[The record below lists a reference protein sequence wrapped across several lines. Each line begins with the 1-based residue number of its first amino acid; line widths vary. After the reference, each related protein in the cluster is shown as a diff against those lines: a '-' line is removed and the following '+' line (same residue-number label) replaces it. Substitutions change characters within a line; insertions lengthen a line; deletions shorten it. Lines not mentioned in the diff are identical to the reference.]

1 MKKMIPLAILIVL
14 AATGTLLYY
23 FYPSSPEEFYTTD
36 EAKELINEVYPEA
49 KVDVVQEI
57 IKVTESHAFVPFISE
72 DNYMG
77 ASFWG
82 WKNHKWKLT
91 IVENSLLPKIWR
103 IDKEDPEEAYI
114 VWNIHPAMETDKLGI
129 YMHRPRHYYEMNEVE
144 HYEPQFQFEEIYSL
158 KEHTYGAKQIPEDW
172 TITLKN
178 YYRLEEVDYLQEFIT
193 GNALMRIG
201 WYPLNEAEEETLPE
215 GGYYQKN
222 GVYDH
227 DEKYQALQY
236 LPMLSEQELE
246 RDLGE
251 KE

>member
-57 IKVTESHAFVPFISE
+57 VKVTDYHAFVPFISE

-77 ASFWG
+77 ASFWE

-91 IVENSLLPKIWR
+91 IVKNSLLPKIWR

-129 YMHRPRHYYEMNEVE
+129 YMHRPRHYYEMEEVE

-158 KEHTYGAKQIPEDW
+158 KEHTYGAKQIPAEW
-172 TITLKN
+172 AITLKN
-178 YYRLEEVDYLQEFIT
+178 YYRLEEVDYLREFIT
-193 GNALMRIG
+193 GNAHMRIG
-201 WYPLNEAEEETLPE
+201 WYPLNEAERRDVTRR
-215 GGYYQKN
+215 GI
-222 GVYDH
+222 
-227 DEKYQALQY
+227 
-236 LPMLSEQELE
+236 LSEKWHL
-246 RDLGE
+246 
-251 KE
+251 